1 MFFRKSVGVRPP
13 LIQGLLV
20 WGKSLSMTTF
30 LGRGEREE
38 EIREQ
43 GAQRS
48 LIWDILSNTM
58 NWKVNWLPATSHL
71 SLDAETM
78 EEGTS
83 WELFENLYDHST
95 SSSK

>member
-1 MFFRKSVGVRPP
+1 MFFVSQWASSLP

-48 LIWDILSNTM
+48 LIWDILSNAM
-58 NWKVNWLPATSHL
+58 N
-71 SLDAETM
+71 
-78 EEGTS
+78 
-83 WELFENLYDHST
+83 
-95 SSSK
+95 

>member
-1 MFFRKSVGVRPP
+1 
-13 LIQGLLV
+13 
-20 WGKSLSMTTF
+20 MTTF

-48 LIWDILSNTM
+48 LIWDILSNAM
-58 NWKVNWLPATSHL
+58 NWKVSWLPATSHL

-83 WELFENLYDHST
+83 WELFESLYDHST

>member
-1 MFFRKSVGVRPP
+1 MFFISQWASSLP

-48 LIWDILSNTM
+48 LIWDILSNAM
-58 NWKVNWLPATSHL
+58 N
-71 SLDAETM
+71 
-78 EEGTS
+78 
-83 WELFENLYDHST
+83 
-95 SSSK
+95 